1 MRTDHPT
8 IVLKFGGSVLLS
20 LDRLRVAVHE
30 IYRWRRDGYRVV
42 AVVSALTGRT
52 EELIKLT
59 DTHCLNAT
67 PAIKASLI
75 AQGEQESAALLG
87 VLLDRAGI
95 PCSVLGAAS
104 IGLRVHGHPLDA
116 NPIGLNRDAIN
127 SALDRDGVVVIPGFV
142 GIDSTGQT
150 NTLGR
155 GGSDLTAVFIA
166 HQIGAEVCRMIK
178 DVDGLYVA
186 DPAKCDP
193 PPARYRYANYK
204 DAHATDGSIVQFK
217 AIEYAKRHGIEF
229 QLGSFNC
236 TAPTTVGAGRS
247 VISQPIASITPA
259 RVLVCG
265 LGSVG
270 AGVIEL
276 LRQLPDEFEIVGGI
290 CRHPAKYAEL
300 DIELFDSP
308 SAVEEIDSDLVIE
321 LIGGV
326 ETAARIVRSA
336 ICSGKHVIT
345 ANKALIAEQGE
356 ELRSLA
362 DEHGVRLL
370 FSASVGGGVPILE
383 WAQHIRPAVV
393 RGVLN
398 GTSNFVLGQ
407 LADGQD
413 VAYSISRAK
422 ELGFAEA
429 DPSRDLDG
437 RDALDK
443 LIVIAQTLGCDRDLD
458 QQHEGIL
465 DALRTTIVTRCTKQV
480 GLLTHGKARVAIQ
493 ETLSGSVFA
502 DLENEWNAVELT
514 TPDGENLTLRGRGA
528 GRWPTSES
536 VLGDALELRRF
547 IESDVQSQEEES
559 HVCVSN

>member
-1 MRTDHPT
+1 MPTDYPT

-20 LDRLRVAVHE
+20 VDRLRVAVHE

-42 AVVSALTGRT
+42 AVVSALAGRT
-52 EELIKLT
+52 EELLRLV
-59 DTHCLNAT
+59 DAHCPRAT
-67 PAIKASLI
+67 PSITAGLI
-75 AQGEQESAALLG
+75 AQGEHESAALLG
-87 VLLDRAGI
+87 VQLDRAGI
-95 PCSVLGAAS
+95 PCSVIGAAA
-104 IGLRVHGHPLDA
+104 IGLLVRGNPLDSD
-116 NPIGLNRDAIN
+116 PIGLNVDAVC
-127 SALDRDGVVVIPGFV
+127 SALDRDGVVVVPGFV
-142 GIDSTGQT
+142 GIDSYGRT

-155 GGSDLTAVFIA
+155 GGSDLTAVFLA
-166 HQIGAEVCRMIK
+166 HQIGAEVCRLIK

-186 DPAKCDP
+186 DPARCDP
-193 PPARYRYANYK
+193 TPARYHYASYE

-217 AIEYAKRHGIEF
+217 AIEYAKRHGIDF
-229 QLGSFNC
+229 QLGNFNC
-236 TAPTTVGAGRS
+236 IAPTTVGAGHS
-247 VISQPIASITPA
+247 VISEPIASVIPT

-276 LRQLPDEFEIVGGI
+276 LRQLNDQFEIVGGV
-290 CRHPAKYAEL
+290 CRGPSKYADLE
-300 DIELFDSP
+300 IPLFDDLS
-308 SAVEEIDSDLVIE
+308 VIEQIDADLVIE

-326 ETAARIVRSA
+326 EDAGKIVRSA
-336 ICSGKHVIT
+336 ISSGKHVIT
-345 ANKALIAEQGE
+345 ANKALIAGQGE
-356 ELRSLA
+356 DLRSLA
-362 DEHGVRLL
+362 DEYGVRLL
-370 FSASVGGGVPILE
+370 FSASVGGGVPVLE
-383 WAQHIRPAVV
+383 WAQRIRPVVV

-407 LADGQD
+407 LADGQG

-443 LIVIAQTLGCDRDLD
+443 LIVIAQTLELDGDLD

-465 DALRTTIVTRCTKQV
+465 DAIKTTKVTRCTKQV
-480 GLLTHGKARVAIQ
+480 GLLTRGKARVAIQ
-493 ETLSGSVFA
+493 ETPSGSVFA

-536 VLGDALELRRF
+536 VLGDALELRRY
-547 IESDVQSQEEES
+547 IESNVQAQEEES
-559 HVCVSN
+559 HACVSI